1 MPLIETAATGLA
13 KAVVTR
19 AVGQWLGHRQ
29 ARDARSLD
37 LSELVATTFRDRIV
51 RRKAETQM
59 QSLVTEVTE
68 RIEQTFETE
77 YGNLP
82 EHEVTATLDTVSRV
96 VTAGVSSDEQLF
108 AADADPVRL
117 TRALQPAYT
126 AAAERAG
133 LSEAA
138 TRLGERVLADCVR
151 CHVELVRHLPEFT
164 NRASQEI
171 LARFSRLSADLAE
184 VLARL
189 PAPPRTDA
197 GDDDSFEQRYLQFV
211 SKHHDQLELF
221 GVDVHNFTP
230 ETTLSIAYL
239 SLSVTDSSG
248 GAGRRAS
255 AVRPPVQGAF
265 GRLVNARSGKGLVG
279 DGQTGLRVEGALG
292 QHRRVL
298 LRGEAGS
305 GKSTLLRWLAINAAR
320 HGFTGELQDWNG
332 RVPFL
337 VKLRAYADRP
347 LPLVGPQLGDDMAQ
361 FATEAPAG
369 WVERIFAE
377 GRALLLVDGVDELVR
392 SQRAAVREW
401 LRRIL
406 HRYPGII
413 VVVTSRPTAA
423 SARWLAGKDFA
434 ALMLEQMSPA
444 DIVVFVGRWHQA
456 IGGARHLPCR
466 IDELPR
472 YERRLLARLEA
483 NRHLRGLATNP
494 LMCAMLCAL
503 NLDRG
508 DDLPHDRISLYQAAL
523 DMLLERRDTARNVP
537 AYRRVGLG
545 AQHARTLLQDL
556 AWRLA
561 ISNRSELDTGQA
573 QEHVTRKL
581 ATMPKVTAEPAD
593 VFEHLLDRSGVLKD
607 VAEDRLSFVHRTFQ
621 EYLAAKEIAEENY
634 IDALLEMAGRDIW
647 RETVI
652 MTAGLANSEYRQRLI
667 GGLLDRADVAPGRKQ
682 RWLRLLAAA
691 CVETAPGLSPTIQD
705 RIDASLVALLP
716 PRSKVEA
723 RSLAL
728 AGDRVLDYLA
738 DDLTELTPSVAAAVV
753 FTAAF
758 VGGPRALEK
767 LTRYGADAR
776 TPVVDA
782 LIQAADY
789 FEPDEYGRR
798 VLVDSPLLN
807 GRITVDEWTAPM
819 THHLRH
825 LRHVQFNVQPSPEVV
840 RSLPPLQGLILER
853 GIRGPID
860 REISALRA
868 HPALEQLVVRL
879 PLDPAALPTTLAS
892 LRDLSLVFP
901 PPPSGRTDLS
911 WLARFPR
918 LTSLG
923 LYDMCRPY
931 SWRQLTNLPGLR
943 SMVLSAASGRRPLDD
958 VGFLR
963 QLPAL
968 EFLGLIGCT
977 DPRVLEHVA
986 NLRGLKTLLLMQLDV
1001 PGLDLAL
1008 LHGLPL
1014 DHLDLDSY
1022 PGPLD
1027 LAPLTGHPTL
1037 ETVDLQNCAGLTD
1050 LGPLT
1055 TMPRLRTLY
1064 LDDAG
1069 PPTTGLDLGPLR
1081 ERRRLTVFADTDQRL
1096 HNREGVRVRSRS

>member
-1 MPLIETAATGLA
+1 MPVIEAAATGLA

-29 ARDARSLD
+29 ARDARRLD

-51 RRKAETQM
+51 RRKAEAQIR
-59 QSLVTEVTE
+59 SLVTEVTE

-82 EHEVTATLDTVSRV
+82 EHEVAAALDTVGQV
-96 VTAGVSSDEQLF
+96 VTHGVASDEQLF
-108 AADADPVRL
+108 AADADPTRL
-117 TRALQPAYT
+117 ARALQPAYT
-126 AAAERAG
+126 AAAERAR

-189 PAPPRTDA
+189 PAPPSADADA
-197 GDDDSFEQRYLQFV
+197 GDDDSFEQRYRDFV
-211 SKHHDQLELF
+211 STHHDQLELF

-239 SLSVTDSSG
+239 SLSVTGSSSG
-248 GAGRRAS
+248 GSRRAT
-255 AVRPPVQGAF
+255 AVRSPAPRTF
-265 GRLVNARSGKGLVG
+265 GRLVDAGSGKGLFG

-320 HGFTGELQDWNG
+320 RTFTGELQDWNG

-337 VKLRAYADRP
+337 VKLRSYADRP
-347 LPLVGPQLGDDMAQ
+347 LPPVGPQLGDDMAQ
-361 FATEAPAG
+361 FATEAPTG

-377 GRALLLVDGVDELVR
+377 GRGLLLVDGVDELVS
-392 SQRAAVREW
+392 SQRAGVRDW

-406 HRYPGII
+406 NRYPGVI

-423 SARWLAGKDFA
+423 PVRWLAGEDFSTLA
-434 ALMLEQMSPA
+434 LEQLSPA
-444 DIVVFVGRWHQA
+444 DIVVFVRRWHRA
-456 IGGARHLPCR
+456 IGSARYLPCQA
-466 IDELPR
+466 DELPR

-573 QEHVTRKL
+573 REHVTRKL

-634 IDALLEMAGRDIW
+634 VDALLEQAGRDIW

-667 GGLLDRADVAPGRKQ
+667 HGLLDRADAASSRKQ

-691 CVETAPGLSPTIQD
+691 CVETAPGLTPALQA
-705 RIDASLVALLP
+705 RIDVSLVALLP
-716 PRSKVEA
+716 PRSTVEA

-728 AGDRVLDYLA
+728 AGERVLDYLP
-738 DDLTELTPSVAAAVV
+738 DDLTDLTAPVAAAVV
-753 FTAAF
+753 STAAY
-758 VGGPRALEK
+758 VGGPRALDK
-767 LTRYGADAR
+767 LSRYGADPR
-776 TPVVDA
+776 RQVIDA
-782 LIQAADY
+782 LIRAADH

-798 VLVDSPLLN
+798 VLADCPLEN
-807 GRITVDEWTAPM
+807 EWITVDEWTAPM

-825 LRHVQFNVQPSPEVV
+825 LHNVRFHVQPSPEVI
-840 RSLPPLQGLILER
+840 RSLPPVRGLILHN
-853 GIRGPID
+853 GIRGPVD
-860 REISALRA
+860 REIDALHA
-868 HPALEQLVVRL
+868 HPGLEHLAVNQ
-879 PLDPAALPTTLAS
+879 PLGPVAIPAALPR
-892 LRDLSLVFP
+892 LRHLSLDLLP
-901 PPPSGRTDLS
+901 PQTGRTDLS

-918 LTSLG
+918 LWTLSLG
-923 LYDMCRPY
+923 HLYRPY
-931 SWRQLTNLPGLR
+931 SWRPLTHLPELT
-943 SMVLSAASGRRPLDD
+943 SVLLAAAPGRRPLDD
-958 VGFLR
+958 VTFLR
-963 QLPAL
+963 QLSAL
-968 EFLGLIGCT
+968 ALIWLDGCT
-977 DPRVLEHVA
+977 DPRVLDHVA
-986 NLRGLKTLLLMQLDV
+986 THHGLKRLTLMHLDV
-1001 PGLDLAL
+1001 AGLNLVTVRD
-1008 LHGLPL
+1008 LPL
-1014 DHLDLDSY
+1014 EHLDLDSST
-1022 PGPLD
+1022 GRID
-1027 LAPLTGHPTL
+1027 LAPLAGHPTL
-1037 ETVDLQNCAGLTD
+1037 ETVDLRGCAGLTE
-1050 LGPLT
+1050 LAPLA
-1055 TMPRLRTLY
+1055 TMPRLHTLY
-1064 LDDAG
+1064 LYGAG
-1069 PPTTGLDLGPLR
+1069 PPATGLDLGPLHD
-1081 ERRRLTVFADTDQRL
+1081 RRRLTVHANTDQLL
-1096 HNREGVRVRSRS
+1096 HNREGVRIRP

>member
-51 RRKAETQM
+51 RRKAEAQVR
-59 QSLVTEVTE
+59 SLVTEVTE
-68 RIEQTFETE
+68 RIEQTFATE

-82 EHEVTATLDTVSRV
+82 EHEVAATLDTVGRV
-96 VTAGVSSDEQLF
+96 VTHGVASDEQLF
-108 AADADPVRL
+108 AADADPARL
-117 TRALQPAYT
+117 TRALQPAYV

-189 PAPPRTDA
+189 PAPPSADA
-197 GDDDSFEQRYLQFV
+197 GDDGSFEQRYGQFV
-211 SKHHDQLELF
+211 STHHDQLELF

-248 GAGRRAS
+248 GGSRRTRAL
-255 AVRPPVQGAF
+255 RPHAQGAF
-265 GRLVNARSGKGLVG
+265 GRLVDADASKGLFG
-279 DGQTGLRVEGALG
+279 DIQIGLRVEGALG
-292 QHRRVL
+292 HHRRVL

-305 GKSTLLRWLAINAAR
+305 GKSTLLRWLVINAAR
-320 HGFTGELQDWNG
+320 RTFTGELQDWNG

-347 LPLVGPQLGDDMAQ
+347 LPPVGPQLGDDIAQ

-377 GRALLLVDGVDELVR
+377 GRALLLVDGVDELVS
-392 SQRAAVREW
+392 SQRAGVREW

-406 HRYPGII
+406 HRYPGVI

-423 SARWLAGKDFA
+423 PARWLANEDFTTLA
-434 ALMLEQMSPA
+434 LEQMSPA
-444 DIVVFVGRWHQA
+444 DIVVFVRRWHRA
-456 IGGARHLPCR
+456 IGGARHLPCQA
-466 IDELPR
+466 DELPR

-573 QEHVTRKL
+573 REHVTRKL

-634 IDALLEMAGRDIW
+634 VDALLEQAGRDIW

-667 GGLLDRADVAPGRKQ
+667 NGLLDRADAASDRKQ

-691 CVETAPGLSPTIQD
+691 CVETAPGLTPAMQA
-705 RIDASLVALLP
+705 RIDVSLVALLP

-728 AGDRVLDYLA
+728 AGERVLDYLP

-753 FTAAF
+753 TTAAY

-767 LTRYGADAR
+767 LSRYGADAR
-776 TPVVDA
+776 GPVIDA
-782 LIQAADY
+782 LIRAADH

-798 VLVDSPLLN
+798 VLADSPLQ
-807 GRITVDEWTAPM
+807 GGSITVDEWTAPM
-819 THHLRH
+819 TRHLRH
-825 LRHVQFNVQPSPEVV
+825 LRDVQFIVQPKPEVL
-840 RSLPPLQGLILER
+840 RALPPICGLYLFA
-853 GIRGPID
+853 GISGPID
-860 REISALRA
+860 REIDALRA
-868 HPALEQLVVRL
+868 HPELESLYVNT
-879 PLDPAALPTTLAS
+879 PLDPAAIPATLTR
-892 LRDLSLVFP
+892 LRTLIFLFL
-901 PPPSGRTDLS
+901 PPPSGRTNLS
-911 WLARFPR
+911 WLTRSPQ
-918 LTSLG
+918 LTVLSLWG
-923 LYDMCRPY
+923 IYRPY
-931 SWRQLTNLPGLR
+931 TWRPLTQLPELNDLF
-943 SMVLSAASGRRPLDD
+943 LSAATDRHPLDD
-958 VGFLR
+958 VAFLR

-968 EFLGLIGCT
+968 VSLGLSGCS
-977 DPRVLEHVA
+977 DPAVLDHVA
-986 NLRGLKTLLLMQLDV
+986 AHRSLKRLVLNWLDV
-1001 PGLDLAL
+1001 PVLDLASIRD
-1008 LHGLPL
+1008 LPL
-1014 DHLDLDSY
+1014 EVLDLRAFA
-1022 PGPLD
+1022 GPLD
-1027 LAPLTGHPTL
+1027 LTPLAGHPTL
-1037 ETVDLQNCAGLTD
+1037 ETVELSACVGLTD
-1050 LGPLT
+1050 LGPLA
-1055 TMPRLRTLY
+1055 TMPRLRTLR
-1064 LDDAG
+1064 LNSAG
-1069 PPTTGLDLGPLR
+1069 TTATGLDLGPLR
-1081 ERRRLTVFADTDQRL
+1081 DSPRLTVYANPDQRL
-1096 HNREGVRVRSRS
+1096 HNREGVRVRR

>member
-37 LSELVATTFRDRIV
+37 LSELIATTFRDRIV
-51 RRKAETQM
+51 RRKAEAQVR
-59 QSLVTEVTE
+59 SLVTEVTE
-68 RIEQTFETE
+68 RIEQTFDTE
-77 YGNLP
+77 YGDLP
-82 EHEVTATLDTVSRV
+82 EHEVAATLDTVGRV
-96 VTAGVSSDEQLF
+96 VTDGVASDEQLF

-117 TRALQPAYT
+117 TRTLQPAYT

-189 PAPPRTDA
+189 PAPPSADA
-197 GDDDSFEQRYLQFV
+197 GDDGSFEQRYLQFV
-211 SKHHDQLELF
+211 STHHDQLELF

-239 SLSVTDSSG
+239 SLSVTDSSS
-248 GAGRRAS
+248 GRGRTHA
-255 AVRPPVQGAF
+255 ADPYARGAF
-265 GRLVNARSGKGLVG
+265 GRLADGASSKEVAG
-279 DGQTGLRVEGALG
+279 DERIGLRVEGALG

-320 HGFTGELQDWNG
+320 HNFGSELQEWNA

-337 VKLRAYADRP
+337 VKLRSYADRP
-347 LPLVGPQLGDDMAQ
+347 LPAVGPQLGDDMAQ
-361 FATEAPAG
+361 FATEAPPG
-369 WVERIFAE
+369 WVERIFDE
-377 GRALLLVDGVDELVR
+377 GRALLLIDGVDELV
-392 SQRAAVREW
+392 SGQRATVRDW

-406 HRYPGII
+406 HRYPGIV

-423 SARWLAGKDFA
+423 SARWLANEDFTT
-434 ALMLEQMSPA
+434 LMLEQMTPA
-444 DIVVFVGRWHQA
+444 DITVFVRRWHQA
-456 IGGARHLPCR
+456 ISGARHLPCQAA
-466 IDELPR
+466 ELPR
-472 YERRLLARLEA
+472 YERRLLTRLDA

-545 AQHARTLLQDL
+545 AQHARVLLQDL

-573 QEHVTRKL
+573 RDHVTRKL
-581 ATMPKVTAEPAD
+581 RSMTRVTAEPDD

-607 VAEDRLSFVHRTFQ
+607 VTEDRISFVHRTFQ

-634 IDALLEMAGRDIW
+634 IDPLLELAGRDIW

-667 GGLLDRADVAPGRKQ
+667 GGLLDRADAASGRKQ

-691 CVETAPGLSPTIQD
+691 CVETVPGLSPAIQA
-705 RIDASLVALLP
+705 RIDASLVTLVP
-716 PRSKVEA
+716 PRSGVEA

-728 AGDRVLDYLA
+728 AGERVLEFLPE
-738 DDLTELTPSVAAAVV
+738 DLTGLTPGVAAAVV
-753 FTAAF
+753 STAAF
-758 VGGPRALEK
+758 VGGPRALAT
-767 LTRYGADAR
+767 LTRYGSDPR
-776 TPVVDA
+776 VPVVDA
-782 LIQAADY
+782 LIRAADH
-789 FEPDEYGRR
+789 FDPDEYGHR
-798 VLVDSPLLN
+798 VLADSPLHGGWLWAN
-807 GRITVDEWTAPM
+807 DWTSPM

-825 LRHVQFNVQPSPEVV
+825 LYGVRFATAPSLATL
-840 RSLPPLQGLILER
+840 SGLPKLKGLFL
-853 GIRGPID
+853 D
-860 REISALRA
+860 RDA
-868 HPALEQLVVRL
+868 VRL
-879 PLDPAALPTTLAS
+879 PDPRAFLQAHPDLEDLAILSPVEPQSLPATLTQ
-892 LRDLSLVFP
+892 LRRLELKLQATA
-901 PPPSGRTDLS
+901 GGETDLS

-918 LTSLG
+918 LVTLHLRGLG
-923 LYDMCRPY
+923 RPY
-931 SWRQLTNLPGLR
+931 SWAPLTELPQLTALF
-943 SMVLSAASGRRPLDD
+943 LSAEAPHSRPMKD
-958 VGFLR
+958 VQFLR
-963 QLPAL
+963 DLPPLTAL
-968 EFLGLIGCT
+968 TLNGCAA
-977 DPRVLEHVA
+977 PRTLDHIADAHPHLERLVLMYF
-986 NLRGLKTLLLMQLDV
+986 RGSR
-1001 PGLDLAL
+1001 LDLAL
-1008 LHGLPL
+1008 VAALPL
-1014 DHLDLDSY
+1014 RHLDLDSFQ
-1022 PGPLD
+1022 GPLD
-1027 LAPLTGHPTL
+1027 LSPLADHATL
-1037 ETVDLQNCAGLTD
+1037 TSLDLRNCPGLLD
-1050 LGPLT
+1050 LTPLAS
-1055 TMPRLRTLY
+1055 MPRLRELY
-1064 LDDAG
+1064 LHDTG
-1069 PPTTGLDLGPLR
+1069 PDEKGLDLGPLQNH
-1081 ERRRLTVFADTDQRL
+1081 RRLTVHAYPDQRFR
-1096 HNREGVRVRSRS
+1096 NQEGVRVRG

>member
-37 LSELVATTFRDRIV
+37 LSELIATTFQDRIV
-51 RRKAETQM
+51 RRKAEAQVR
-59 QSLVTEVTE
+59 SLVTEVTE

-82 EHEVTATLDTVSRV
+82 EHEVAATLDTVGRV
-96 VTAGVSSDEQLF
+96 VTDGVASDEQLF

-133 LSEAA
+133 LGEAA
-138 TRLGERVLADCVR
+138 TRLGERLLADCVR

-189 PAPPRTDA
+189 PAPPSADA
-197 GDDDSFEQRYLQFV
+197 GDDGSFEQRYLQFV
-211 SKHHDQLELF
+211 STHHDQLELF

-239 SLSVTDSSG
+239 SLSVTGSG
-248 GAGRRAS
+248 GGRRRAHEARLYS
-255 AVRPPVQGAF
+255 RGAF
-265 GRLVNARSGKGLVG
+265 GRLTDGASDKNLVG
-279 DGQTGLRVEGALG
+279 DEQLGLRVEGALG

-320 HGFTGELQDWNG
+320 HDFGNELQEWNT

-337 VKLRAYADRP
+337 VKLRSYADRP
-347 LPLVGPQLGDDMAQ
+347 LPAVGPQLGDDMAQ
-361 FATEAPAG
+361 FATEAPPG
-369 WVERIFAE
+369 WVERIFDE
-377 GRALLLVDGVDELVR
+377 GRALLLIDGVDELV
-392 SQRAAVREW
+392 SGQRAAVRDW

-406 HRYPGII
+406 HRYPGVV

-423 SARWLAGKDFA
+423 SARWLANDDFT
-434 ALMLEQMSPA
+434 ALMLEQMTPA
-444 DIVVFVGRWHQA
+444 DITVFVRRWHQA
-456 IGGARHLPCR
+456 ISGARHLPCQAA
-466 IDELPR
+466 ELPR
-472 YERRLLARLEA
+472 YERRLLTRLDA

-545 AQHARTLLQDL
+545 AQHARVLLQDL

-573 QEHVTRKL
+573 RDHVARKL
-581 ATMPKVTAEPAD
+581 RTMPKVTAEPAD

-607 VAEDRLSFVHRTFQ
+607 VTEDRISFVHRTFQ

-634 IDALLEMAGRDIW
+634 IDPLLELAGRDIW

-667 GGLLDRADVAPGRKQ
+667 HGLLDRADSASGRKQ

-691 CVETAPGLSPTIQD
+691 CVETAPGLSPAIQD
-705 RIDASLVALLP
+705 RIDGSLSALVP
-716 PRSKVEA
+716 PRSGVEA

-728 AGDRVLDYLA
+728 AGERVLEFFPE
-738 DDLTELTPSVAAAVV
+738 DLTGLTPGVAAAVV
-753 FTAAF
+753 STAAF
-758 VGGPRALEK
+758 VGGPRALAT
-767 LTRYGADAR
+767 LARYGVDPR
-776 TPVVDA
+776 RPVVDA
-782 LIQAADY
+782 LVRAADH
-789 FEPDEYGRR
+789 FDPDEYGQR
-798 VLVDSPLLN
+798 VLADSPLDGGWLLVN
-807 GRITVDEWTAPM
+807 DWTAPM
-819 THHLRH
+819 THRLRH
-825 LRHVQFNVQPSPEVV
+825 LYGVRFDTAPSPATLG
-840 RSLPPLQGLILER
+840 SLPALK
-853 GIRGPID
+853 GIRVGSRVGTPPDLSSFFHAHPDLENLAILSPVVPRTLPD
-860 REISALRA
+860 TFTKLRHLVLRLRA
-868 HPALEQLVVRL
+868 
-879 PLDPAALPTTLAS
+879 T
-892 LRDLSLVFP
+892 
-901 PPPSGRTDLS
+901 SGGGCDLS
-911 WLARFPR
+911 WLVR
-918 LTSLG
+918 LPELVTLDLRG
-923 LYDMCRPY
+923 LDQPN
-931 SWRQLTNLPGLR
+931 SWVPLTNLPQLTKLFLNATGH
-943 SMVLSAASGRRPLDD
+943 RRPIRDVDFLQYLPPLTALTLNDCADPQTLDHIASAH
-958 VGFLR
+958 
-963 QLPAL
+963 PHL
-968 EFLGLIGCT
+968 EELVMMRFGGSRLGLAA
-977 DPRVLEHVA
+977 VA
-986 NLRGLKTLLLMQLDV
+986 V
-1001 PGLDLAL
+1001 
-1008 LHGLPL
+1008 LPL
-1014 DHLDLDSY
+1014 RHLDLDSFQ
-1022 PGPLD
+1022 GPLD
-1027 LAPLTGHPTL
+1027 LSPLADHATL
-1037 ETVDLQNCAGLTD
+1037 ATLDVRNCPGLTD
-1050 LGPLT
+1050 LTPLAS
-1055 TMPRLRTLY
+1055 MPRLREVHLHG
-1064 LDDAG
+1064 AG
-1069 PPTTGLDLGPLR
+1069 PAEPGLDLGPLQGHP
-1081 ERRRLTVFADTDQRL
+1081 RLTVRAYPHQKFR
-1096 HNREGVRVRSRS
+1096 NREGVRVRD

>member
-29 ARDARSLD
+29 ARDARRLD
-37 LSELVATTFRDRIV
+37 LSELIATTFRDRIV
-51 RRKAETQM
+51 RRKAEAQVR
-59 QSLVTEVTE
+59 SLVTEVTE

-82 EHEVTATLDTVSRV
+82 EHEVAATLDTVGRV
-96 VTAGVSSDEQLF
+96 VTDGVTSDEQLF

-138 TRLGERVLADCVR
+138 TRLGDRVLADCVR

-189 PAPPRTDA
+189 PAPPSPDA
-197 GDDDSFEQRYLQFV
+197 GDDDSFEQRYREFV
-211 SKHHDQLELF
+211 SKHHNQLELF

-239 SLSVTDSSG
+239 SLSVTGSSG
-248 GAGRRAS
+248 EATRRAT
-255 AVRPPVQGAF
+255 AVRPPAPGSF
-265 GRLVNARSGKGLVG
+265 GRLVDAGSGKGLFG
-279 DGQTGLRVEGALG
+279 DAQTGLRVEGALG

-320 HGFTGELQDWNG
+320 RTFTGELQDWNG

-347 LPLVGPQLGDDMAQ
+347 LPPVGPQLGDDMAQ
-361 FATEAPAG
+361 FATEAPPG
-369 WVERIFAE
+369 WVERTFAE
-377 GRALLLVDGVDELVR
+377 GRALLLVDGVDELVS
-392 SQRAAVREW
+392 SQRAGVREW

-406 HRYPGII
+406 NRYPGVI

-423 SARWLAGKDFA
+423 PARWLAGEEFT
-434 ALMLEQMSPA
+434 ALVLEQMSPA
-444 DIVVFVGRWHQA
+444 DIVVFVRRWHRA
-456 IGGARHLPCR
+456 IGGARYLPCQA
-466 IDELPR
+466 DELPR

-573 QEHVTRKL
+573 REHVTRKL
-581 ATMPKVTAEPAD
+581 GTMPKVTAEPAD

-634 IDALLEMAGRDIW
+634 VDALLEMAARDIW

-667 GGLLDRADVAPGRKQ
+667 NGLLDRADAASGRKQ

-691 CVETAPGLSPTIQD
+691 CVETAPGLAPALQA
-705 RIDASLVALLP
+705 RIDVSLVALLP
-716 PRSKVEA
+716 PRSKLEA

-728 AGDRVLDYLA
+728 AGERVLDYLP
-738 DDLTELTPSVAAAVV
+738 DDLTDLTPSVAAAVV
-753 FTAAF
+753 STAAY
-758 VGGPRALEK
+758 VGGPRALDK
-767 LTRYGADAR
+767 LSRYGADKRDA
-776 TPVVDA
+776 VIDA
-782 LIQAADY
+782 LIRAVDY
-789 FEPDEYGRR
+789 FEPEEYGRR
-798 VLVDSPLLN
+798 ILADSPLQS
-807 GRITVDEWTAPM
+807 GSIIVDEWTAPM
-819 THHLRH
+819 TRHLRH
-825 LRHVQFNVQPSPEVV
+825 LDDVQFLVQPEPEVI
-840 RSLPPLQGLILER
+840 RALPPLRGLYLVG
-853 GIRGPID
+853 GISGPVD
-860 REISALRA
+860 REIDALRA
-868 HPALEQLVVRL
+868 HPDLEYLYVNT
-879 PLDPAALPTTLAS
+879 PLDPVAIPPTLTRLQN
-892 LRDLSLVFP
+892 LILLFL
-901 PPPSGRTDLS
+901 PPPSGRMNLS

-918 LTSLG
+918 LTALSLWNI
-923 LYDMCRPY
+923 YRPY
-931 SWRQLTNLPGLR
+931 SWRPLAQLPELNDLF
-943 SMVLSAASGRRPLDD
+943 LSTATGRHPLDD
-958 VGFLR
+958 VAFLR

-968 EFLGLIGCT
+968 VSLGLGGCT

-986 NLRGLKTLLLMQLDV
+986 AHRSLKRLVLPWLDV
-1001 PGLDLAL
+1001 PGLDLASIRD
-1008 LHGLPL
+1008 LPL
-1014 DHLDLDSY
+1014 KVLDLRAFH
-1022 PGPLD
+1022 GPLD
-1027 LAPLTGHPTL
+1027 LAPLSGHSTL
-1037 ETVDLQNCAGLTD
+1037 ETVELSGCAGLTD
-1050 LGPLT
+1050 LGPLA
-1055 TMPRLRTLY
+1055 TMPRLRTLH
-1064 LDDAG
+1064 LDGAG
-1069 PPTTGLDLGPLR
+1069 PVTGLDLGPLR
-1081 ERRRLTVFADTDQRL
+1081 DRPRLTVYADADQPL
-1096 HNREGVRVRSRS
+1096 HNREGVRVRQ